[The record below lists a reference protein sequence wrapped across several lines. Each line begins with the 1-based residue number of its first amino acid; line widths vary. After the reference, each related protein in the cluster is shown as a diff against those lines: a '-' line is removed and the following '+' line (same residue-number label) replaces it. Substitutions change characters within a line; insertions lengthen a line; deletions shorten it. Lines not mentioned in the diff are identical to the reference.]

1 MAYSLRLNM
10 PGDTWLVIHGLRPL
24 ADAISVRLLLL
35 CKNLATVSL
44 VCVSVIFDAC
54 FCPEYFINLDV
65 VVVVPWDG
73 PGY

>member
-1 MAYSLRLNM
+1 M

-24 ADAISVRLLLL
+24 ADAISVRLLLV

-44 VCVSVIFDAC
+44 VCVSVLSDAC